1 MDVNENA
8 IFLDNRVVCNAI
20 ASKLAPTR
28 ISRHFNAGSPMFIF
42 FQPCNSTCAL
52 GSWPLSR

>member
-1 MDVNENA
+1 MNVNENA
-8 IFLDNRVVCNAI
+8 IFLNKRVACNAI
-20 ASKLAPTR
+20 ESKLAPTR